1 MLVESDMTTAGEVRQ
16 VEAMGINGE
25 QLGRRFWR
33 RIHFV
38 PSVGLSPSM
47 FTI

>member
-25 QLGRRFWR
+25 QLGRRFWSKILSASFAER
-33 RIHFV
+33 RQGMSI
-38 PSVGLSPSM
+38 M
-47 FTI
+47 